1 MKRDLWNQIFEKYA
15 ILEHIK
21 NDGKYEITS
30 KTINEF
36 REARLMTKFDNASQL
51 PLIFSEHKL
60 SILPI
65 TRGSYVI
72 APMDTFCQF
81 PTLEHSTEI
90 TYINFPETIQSLSPE
105 TITSEALALNAAY
118 LSGIF
123 KDFIDDEN
131 LFPTV
136 SGKMSSQTFNFKI
149 MNLLTKNEMHLAVD
163 KALIEI
169 DAGYESVEN
178 LLILEAKNHVSDDFI
193 IRQLYYPFRRL
204 LESGIHKNIRTV
216 FMVYTNNTF
225 HLYEYIF
232 SDPSRYNSLQ
242 LKNFKRYRFEKLSIT
257 SGDIEKILKNTVVE
271 KEPSI
276 PFPQADSFERV
287 INLCELLYKT
297 PLTKTD
303 ITKEYGFDKR
313 QTDYYVNA
321 GKYLG
326 LIKEIEGKTLALSDL
341 SLKIM
346 SATPTR
352 KQLKF
357 AEIILKH
364 SVFNEVLK
372 QQIKTGTILSK
383 NEIIAIMKQQNL
395 FKVTS
400 EETYGRRAS
409 TIRSWI
415 DWITSLTVL

>member
-81 PTLEHSTEI
+81 PTLDHSTEI

-169 DAGYESVEN
+169 DAGYEGVEN
-178 LLILEAKNHVSDDFI
+178 LLILEAKNHVADDFI

-257 SGDIEKILKNTVVE
+257 SGDIERILKNAVVE

-276 PFPQADSFERV
+276 PFPRADSFERV

-341 SLKIM
+341 GQKIM

-372 QQIKTGTILSK
+372 QQMKTGTILSK

>member
-81 PTLEHSTEI
+81 PTLDHSTEI

-169 DAGYESVEN
+169 DAGYEGVEN
-178 LLILEAKNHVSDDFI
+178 LLILEAKNHVADDFI

-257 SGDIEKILKNTVVE
+257 SGDIERILKNAVVE

-341 SLKIM
+341 GQKIM

-372 QQIKTGTILSK
+372 QQMKTGTILSK

>member
-169 DAGYESVEN
+169 DAGYEGVEN
-178 LLILEAKNHVSDDFI
+178 LFILEAKNHVSDDFI